1 MRKQITL
8 YDDQFKF
15 YETFNSTNL
24 LVAFVEYMFKDK
36 EPDNLNETEQVLFD
50 SLRMRMDNQKKK
62 SDA

>member
-1 MRKQITL
+1 L